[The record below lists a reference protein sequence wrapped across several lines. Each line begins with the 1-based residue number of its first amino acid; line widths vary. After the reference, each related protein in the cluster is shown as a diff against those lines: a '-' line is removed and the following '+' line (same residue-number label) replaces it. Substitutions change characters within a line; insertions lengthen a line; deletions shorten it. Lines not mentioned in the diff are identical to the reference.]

1 MNQRRLKL
9 NQLLNLVSNNPPLT
23 QKTKFGL
30 QLKLIYNPCMKK
42 LFILLFTILISSCG
56 SSSNSYQ
63 SNSDGEALAL
73 IGAFL
78 QGAASAYSY
87 SPTYSSYTP
96 TYSNTSS
103 SYSNNSSSG
112 LGVLVYAEDMM
123 AQVVLVMMAQVV
135 LVMMAQVELHILVL
149 VVLVMME
156 LGALVMMGQVGVG
169 IVPQY
174 VLSNNNIIDTDSY

>member
-1 MNQRRLKL
+1 
-9 NQLLNLVSNNPPLT
+9 
-23 QKTKFGL
+23 
-30 QLKLIYNPCMKK
+30 MKK
-42 LFILLFTILISSCG
+42 LLILLFTILISSCG

-96 TYSNTSS
+96 TYSNSSS

-112 LGVLVYAEDMM
+112 LGVCGVCRGYDG
-123 AQVVLVMMAQVV
+123 
-135 LVMMAQVELHILVL
+135 IGGPCYDGIG
-149 VVLVMME
+149 
-156 LGALVMMGQVGVG
+156 GAAYSG
-169 IVPQY
+169 IGGPCYDGIGGPCYDGIGGGWNCPAVCS
-174 VLSNNNIIDTDSY
+174 LK